1 MSECDVMWKE
11 GEVKSMDFNAFA
23 KKGEKNPG
31 TFPTP
36 LGPHFWSW
44 VVVFVVFVVI
54 VVFVVVVVVVV
65 VSNLTEKQLDPSHI
79 SGTSFKNSIDR

>member
-1 MSECDVMWKE
+1 MSEYDVMWKE

-36 LGPHFWSW
+36 LGPHFGSW
-44 VVVFVVFVVI
+44 VVVVVI
-54 VVFVVVVVVVV
+54 VIVVVVVVVVV

-79 SGTSFKNSIDR
+79 SGTSLKNSIDR